1 MQTNLVIKMDDELV
15 KIFQSICMVRR
26 TTMTEV
32 VNILVKEVFLTQIK
46 SDEEGFATLSQEDLE
61 KIITGNFDDEL
72 ETFTCYKHIT
82 KKIKK
87 TLDFFLNKNNKEN

>member
-1 MQTNLVIKMDDELV
+1 MQTNLVIKMDDEFV

-32 VNILVKEVFLTQIK
+32 VNTLVKEFLFLTQIK
-46 SDEEGFATLSQEDLE
+46 NDEEGFATLSQDDLE

-72 ETFTCYKHIT
+72 ETFTFDNEVY
-82 KKIKK
+82 
-87 TLDFFLNKNNKEN
+87 